1 MMATSAT
8 RAKGVSASA
17 ATIKNNKHTIQFSFR
32 TPPRIKDQYIT
43 AMWAFSTN
51 PRADG
56 CGRRG
61 LQHACAERSHLGF
74 YRNMARTPIPAAAVC
89 YVTYRS
95 AARCLLKR
103 IL

>member
-56 CGRRG
+56 CG
-61 LQHACAERSHLGF
+61 
-74 YRNMARTPIPAAAVC
+74 
-89 YVTYRS
+89 
-95 AARCLLKR
+95 
-103 IL
+103 

>member
-8 RAKGVSASA
+8 RAKGVSAST

-61 LQHACAERSHLGF
+61 RRHCKHACAEVAISAFTVTWH
-74 YRNMARTPIPAAAVC
+74 ARQYPQ
-89 YVTYRS
+89 
-95 AARCLLKR
+95 LLCTM
-103 IL
+103 